1 MRFALLAS
9 EWLRYLIDSVVSGV
23 DSQIACRWNRRVA
36 SRVVT
41 IYRYDGIPRYKQH
54 VRLSYCAHLLIY
66 GIWRK

>member
-41 IYRYDGIPRYKQH
+41 IYRYDGIP
-54 VRLSYCAHLLIY
+54 
-66 GIWRK
+66 